1 MSNLARH
8 HSTLIRVSSVIALLL
23 VWHLVV
29 LLVKPDLL
37 PSPLDVLN
45 SLWTH
50 TASGDLPHHLSI
62 TLKRIAISFVAAM
75 LLGSALG
82 ILMGTFRLLDLWL
95 DSLITLALNIPA
107 LVTIILCFIWFG
119 LNEVAAITAVIV
131 NKTPNVTVTLREGA
145 RAVNTQLLAVGKA
158 YRLPAA
164 RQLTQVYLPQLYPYF
179 LAAARS
185 GLALVWKIVLVVEL
199 LGCSNGVGF
208 QLSLFFQFFDITSV
222 LAYTL
227 AFACII
233 FLIEAAI
240 LRPWERRVLKWR

>member
-1 MSNLARH
+1 MNNATQSYAA
-8 HSTLIRVSSVIALLL
+8 LIRACSL
-23 VWHLVV
+23 VGLVLIWQLVV
-29 LLVKPDLL
+29 VAIEPDLL
-37 PSPLDVLN
+37 PSPLTVLQ

-50 TASGDLPHHLSI
+50 IESGDLPHHLAV
-62 TLKRIAISFVAAM
+62 TLKRIAISFAIAM

-82 ILMGTFRLLDLWL
+82 MLMGRYKHLDLWL
-95 DSLITLALNIPA
+95 DSIVTLALNIPA

-119 LNEVAAITAVIV
+119 LNEVAALTAVV
-131 NKTPNVTVTLREGA
+131 LNKTPNIAITLREGA
-145 RAVNTQLLAVGKA
+145 RAIDARLLAVGTA
-158 YRLPAA
+158 YRVSRLHT
-164 RQLTQVYLPQLYPYF
+164 LTRIYLPQLYPYF

-199 LGCSNGVGF
+199 LGCSSGVGF

-233 FLIEAAI
+233 FAIEAAI
-240 LRPWERRVLKWR
+240 LRPWERRVLQWR